1 MASAILRH
9 EPSGSCCA
17 PFAAEGGIKS
27 LKNGFRHSLAR
38 IERFVLRSFFLIL
51 AHPFFSGKKKSSTKR
66 DRAGIGLGDLCGLP
80 ADFGYLKRRLRKEKG
95 ETGKSAVEEG
105 KRPVLYCPYIMKK
118 KRCWK
123 RKMKEIS
130 DI

>member
-1 MASAILRH
+1 MAS
-9 EPSGSCCA
+9 S

-66 DRAGIGLGDLCGLP
+66 DRAGVGLGGLCGLP

-105 KRPVLYCPYIMKK
+105 KRPVLYCPYIVQEKTLSE
-118 KRCWK
+118 
-123 RKMKEIS
+123 RKTGEIY
-130 DI
+130 D